1 MQEARCLYLL
11 DEKIKQTWHSLVT
24 KTGRAMKKLFLSEKK
39 HDWDREILHKAIYVH
54 LRKRKHFS
62 LTQNFFFCWNFW
74 FQFLILPLNINKK
87 IESED
92 LLTQRTGISSHR
104 YQYFY
109 LSVLPNLDLLGLTPV
124 TRSRAATHQHWVII
138 TLCTLCCIFC

>member
-1 MQEARCLYLL
+1 MQEARFLYLL

-39 HDWDREILHKAIYVH
+39 HDWDREINYLCPFAQEKTLFTHQK
-54 LRKRKHFS
+54 
-62 LTQNFFFCWNFW
+62 FFFCWNFW

-87 IESED
+87 FESED

-138 TLCTLCCIFC
+138 TLCTLCYTFC